1 MDCALAFLALCKAW
15 FVLGLCVPCNV
26 LKIALATWKSLGC
39 LNVYGMLNRCATGRA
54 CCCAGIHCSSS
65 PELKPN
71 KITDDED
78 KNKSSIELRLT
89 ELLLIANKK
98 MRIYSSASIAAN
110 PMLCVRHSLLSVN
123 SKFFVHCIPFF
134 SKFNHF

>member
-1 MDCALAFLALCKAW
+1 MFISLTANEQGLLLCW
-15 FVLGLCVPCNV
+15 NF
-26 LKIALATWKSLGC
+26 IT
-39 LNVYGMLNRCATGRA
+39 
-54 CCCAGIHCSSS
+54 SS

-71 KITDDED
+71 KITDDEV

-110 PMLCVRHSLLSVN
+110 PMLPAGFFRYAVASFNLSGIKLKY
-123 SKFFVHCIPFF
+123 S
-134 SKFNHF
+134 